1 MKVAVDR
8 DRCQGHARCIIFA
21 PAIFCI
27 DDEGYASVREGR
39 EQVCSELQE
48 SVRKACSNCPE
59 RAILIS
65 DD

>member
-1 MKVAVDR
+1 MKVSVDH

-21 PAIFCI
+21 PAVFAI

-39 EQVCSELQE
+39 EQVSSQLQE
-48 SVRKACSNCPE
+48 SVRRACSNCPE
-59 RAILIS
+59 RAIVIS